1 MAFPREKAED
11 TGGKESMTRS
21 SFRFVAITRGSRVG
35 RYDVGMSVGSRW
47 GWGSE
52 LGTRKFELDM

>member
-1 MAFPREKAED
+1 
-11 TGGKESMTRS
+11 MTRS
-21 SFRFVAITRGSRVG
+21 SFRFVAITRVGSRVG
-35 RYDVGMSVGSRW
+35 RYNVGMSVGSRW